1 MLPREM
7 GKSPFLEVFKGW
19 GNVALGD
26 MFSGE
31 HSDARRSF
39 STFIILRLND
49 GIF

>member
-7 GKSPFLEVFKGW
+7 VKSPFLEVFKGW

-31 HSDARRSF
+31 HSDAGVM
-39 STFIILRLND
+39 IGLNYPR
-49 GIF
+49 GLFQPS